1 MGRVRSVEPGFFPL
15 DEELAL
21 MPGSLAPSLQE
32 HLVHLATWM
41 PFRRAAQMLDCLLGV
56 QVSEATMRRQTEAA
70 GARSEEV
77 QTRESQQPEPE
88 PEPEPESAPLSPS
101 GSVTPSRLVLS
112 ADGAY
117 VRLLHSIWAETRTL
131 VMGEVGAHGKT
142 HTLSYFSRMTNAER
156 FADLAEVETRRR
168 GLVQAQSVCAVTD
181 GAEWLQGFIDLH
193 RPDALRIL
201 DFAHAAQRFGQI
213 RDAYEATEH
222 PLSAQW
228 VQQQCHDLK
237 HDGPGEV
244 LTRLRAL
251 PPLSA
256 AQEHV
261 SYLEKREAL
270 MQYPSYQAD
279 EWPIG
284 SGIVESGNKVVMQ
297 ARLKGAGM
305 SWETSHVN
313 PMLALRTAVCNDRW
327 EEAWQQMRHEQQQ
340 QRAQRRLH
348 RASVRLEAL
357 LADVLLAIHRARP
370 RPTPVPVPSRPHPDE
385 PAATLP
391 GSSRPSVH
399 HPWKRGPVCRPK
411 LPAKK

>member
-1 MGRVRSVEPGFFPL
+1 MERVRSVEPGFFPL

-21 MPGSLAPSLQE
+21 VPGSLAPSLQE

-41 PFRRAAQMLDCLLGV
+41 PFRRAAQMLDCLLSV
-56 QVSEATMRRQTEAA
+56 QVSEAMIRRHTEAA
-70 GARSEEV
+70 GVRYEEV
-77 QTRESQQPEPE
+77 QTAQSQQADP
-88 PEPEPESAPLSPS
+88 APLPTPSPS
-101 GSVTPSRLVLS
+101 CPVPTPRLVLS

-131 VMGEVGAHGKT
+131 VIGEVGPHGKT
-142 HTLSYFSRMTNAER
+142 HSLSYFARMTEAER

-168 GLVQAQSVCAVTD
+168 GLVQAEQVCAVTD

-193 RPDALRIL
+193 RPDAVRIL
-201 DFAHAAQRFGQI
+201 DFPHAAQRFGQI
-213 RDAYEATEH
+213 RDAYEGTEH
-222 PLSAQW
+222 PLSGQW

-237 HDGPGEV
+237 QDGPTEV

-251 PPLSA
+251 PAVEVA
-256 AQEHV
+256 AEHV
-261 SYLEKREAL
+261 SYLEKREAF
-270 MQYPSYQAD
+270 MQYPTYQSQ

-305 SWETSHVN
+305 SWEASHVN

-327 EEAWQQMRHEQQQ
+327 EEGWQQMRHEQQQ
-340 QRAQRRLH
+340 QRTQRRLQ
-348 RASVRLEAL
+348 RASVRLGAL
-357 LADVLLAIHRARP
+357 LGDVLLALYQARP
-370 RPTPVPVPSRPHPDE
+370 RRAPVAAPCLPHRDE

-399 HPWKRGPVCRPK
+399 HPWKRGPMCRPK

>member
-1 MGRVRSVEPGFFPL
+1 MEAARSVEPGFFPL

-21 MPGSLAPSLQE
+21 VPGSLAPGLQE
-32 HLVHLATWM
+32 HVVHLATWM
-41 PFRRAAQMLDCLLGV
+41 PFRHAAQMLTCLLGV
-56 QVSEATMRRQTEAA
+56 QISEATIRRQTEAA
-70 GARSEEV
+70 GARFEEV
-77 QTRESQQPEPE
+77 QTRESQQAEPD
-88 PEPEPESAPLSPS
+88 PA
-101 GSVTPSRLVLS
+101 SVGDSSVACPVAPSRLVFS

-117 VRLLHSIWAETRTL
+117 VRLLRSIWAETRTL
-131 VMGEVGAHGKT
+131 VIGEVGAQGTT
-142 HTLSYFSRMTNAER
+142 HSLSYFARMTDAER

-168 GLVQAQSVCAVTD
+168 GLVQAQHVCAVTD
-181 GAEWLQGFIDLH
+181 GAEWLQGLIELH

-201 DFAHAAQRFGQI
+201 DFPHAAQRFGQI
-213 RDAYEATEH
+213 RDAYETSEQ

-237 HDGPGEV
+237 HEGPTEV

-251 PPLSA
+251 PPVEA

-270 MQYPSYQAD
+270 MQYPTYQSQ

-284 SGIVESGNKVVMQ
+284 SGIAESGNKLVMQ

-305 SWETSHVN
+305 SWEASHVN

-327 EEAWQQMRHEQQQ
+327 EEAWQQMRHEQQH
-340 QRAQRRLH
+340 QRTQRRLQL
-348 RASVRLEAL
+348 ASVRLEAL
-357 LADVLLAIHRARP
+357 LGNVLLALYQARP
-370 RPTPVPVPSRPHPDE
+370 RPAPVAALSHPHRDE

-391 GSSRPSVH
+391 GSSRPSAH
-399 HPWKRGPVCRPK
+399 HPWKRGPMCRPK
-411 LPAKK
+411 LPAKN